1 MIYGNLNFVLCM
13 HFIFYVVIF
22 YDSVFVLCFI
32 SFNCFSFYFRVYI
45 MGGALRVP
53 GNISPL
59 SEFNFGND
67 AAAAALVVVAFS
79 NKITILPLDA
89 TMDCLLSAEDLL
101 RLAEKSGSVG
111 KWFANDLAPYYMK
124 AYRTLNSIDMPV
136 HDAHTVAALIR
147 PDLYEGA

>member
-1 MIYGNLNFVLCM
+1 
-13 HFIFYVVIF
+13 
-22 YDSVFVLCFI
+22 
-32 SFNCFSFYFRVYI
+32 

-67 AAAAALVVVAFS
+67 AAAAALVVVAFT

-89 TMDCLLSAEDLL
+89 TMNCLLTKSDLQKL
-101 RLAEKSGSVG
+101 SLKSGTVG
-111 KWFANDLAPYYMK
+111 KWFAEDLAPYYMN
-124 AYRTLNSIDMPV
+124 AYRTYGSTDMPV

-147 PDLYEGA
+147 PDLYKGNTKSITHKF